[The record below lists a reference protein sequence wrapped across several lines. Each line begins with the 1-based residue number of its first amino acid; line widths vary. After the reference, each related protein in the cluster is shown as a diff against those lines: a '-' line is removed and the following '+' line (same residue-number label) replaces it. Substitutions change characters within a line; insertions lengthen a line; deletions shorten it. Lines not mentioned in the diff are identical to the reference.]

1 MADERSKEKI
11 LFFIRIFHTPCLP
24 DEMGIFVT
32 SEGNMYRYD
41 FKDLEKRL
49 SNKKSLDILNK
60 MVCDPDIKPLKKCDK
75 EEIIKA
81 HDLSSK
87 IDKNLKMRMIYTG
100 NDSGTVDLY
109 AVYEDH
115 LILLATTGDSSG
127 RIECDEAQE
136 IFEILKKN
144 DVYEWSFGG
153 RDLSYDNYYVQKDLF
168 PIYEKYYYYRL
179 RISNRPVCSFKSTHF
194 FSC

>member
-11 LFFIRIFHTPCLP
+11 LFFIRFFHTPCLP
-24 DEMGIFVT
+24 DEMGIIVT

-81 HDLSSK
+81 HDLASK

-168 PIYEKYYYYRL
+168 PIYEKYYYY
-179 RISNRPVCSFKSTHF
+179 
-194 FSC
+194 